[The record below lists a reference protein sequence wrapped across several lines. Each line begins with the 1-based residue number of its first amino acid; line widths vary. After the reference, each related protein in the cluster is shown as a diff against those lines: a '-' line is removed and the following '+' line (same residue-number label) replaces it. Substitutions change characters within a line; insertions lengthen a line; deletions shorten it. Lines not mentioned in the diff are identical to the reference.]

1 MTTAAP
7 IPAEA
12 RGYQGHRAGPVTR
25 GVAAALDAAVV
36 GVMLAAG
43 YLTWAGVLWLLDPRG
58 FHLPTTTT
66 FFNLTAV
73 LSTLTAYLALGWA
86 TSGRTYGAHVM
97 GLRVVDHRGRRLPVL
112 VALAR
117 AGFCAVFPIGL
128 FWCAV
133 SRQRRSVQDVVLRTS
148 VVHDWSR
155 HAPWVRGPAGGQPG
169 PAVPVGPQA

>member
-25 GVAAALDAAVV
+25 TVAAALDAAVV
-36 GVMLAAG
+36 AVLLASG
-43 YLTWAGVLWLLDPRG
+43 YLTWAGVLWLVDPRG
-58 FHLPTTTT
+58 FHLPTTTA

-73 LSTLTAYLALGWA
+73 LGTLTVYLALGWA

-155 HAPWVRGPAGGQPG
+155 HAPWVRVPSAPPAGP
-169 PAVPVGPQA
+169 PA

>member
-25 GVAAALDAAVV
+25 TVAAAVDAAVV
-36 GVMLAAG
+36 GVLLASG
-43 YLTWAGVLWLLDPRG
+43 YLTWAGVLWLLDPRS

-66 FFNLTAV
+66 FFNLTAMLGV
-73 LSTLTAYLALGWA
+73 LTAYLALGWA
-86 TSGRTYGAHVM
+86 TTGRTYGAHGM

-112 VALAR
+112 VAAAR
-117 AGFCAVFPIGL
+117 AGFCAIFPIGL

-133 SRQRRSVQDVVLRTS
+133 SRQHRSVQDVVLRTS
-148 VVHDWSR
+148 VVHDWNR
-155 HAPWVRGPAGGQPG
+155 HAPWIHGPAG
-169 PAVPVGPQA
+169 PQA

>member
-25 GVAAALDAAVV
+25 TVAAAIDAAVV
-36 GVMLAAG
+36 GVLIAAG
-43 YLTWAGVLWLLDPRG
+43 YLTWVGVIWLLDPRG
-58 FHLPTTTT
+58 FHLPNTST
-66 FFNLTAV
+66 FFNLGVV
-73 LSTLTAYLALGWA
+73 LGVLTGYLALGWA
-86 TSGRTYGAHVM
+86 TTGRTYGAHVM
-97 GLRVVDHRGRRLPVL
+97 GVRVVNHRGRRLPVL
-112 VALAR
+112 TALVR

-133 SRQRRSVQDVVLRTS
+133 SRQHRSVQDVVLRTS

-155 HAPWVRGPAGGQPG
+155 HAPWFRGPTGGPTD
-169 PAVPVGPQA
+169 PAGPQA